1 MWTILLVLLSVA
13 IMGAFYCCLWCT
25 NLKYMSF
32 LFDLHCYGDMKLSL
46 IFGLM
51 AFPLLDRVVWSGTL
65 SLSFI
70 SWNIEVTKPSV
81 CLRGRW
87 KMSLRDN
94 MVSMAW
100 SEKNCCLPLFFDVR
114 GFQDLMTEGDIQSVK
129 EPRLHRDCSYS
140 FQFVTL
146 YFFLYFG
153 LRLLLCSSF
162 ITSSIWMKNIIH

>member
-1 MWTILLVLLSVA
+1 MICSGFW
-13 IMGAFYCCLWCT
+13 
-25 NLKYMSF
+25 
-32 LFDLHCYGDMKLSL
+32 GDKWQL
-46 IFGLM
+46 IFGFMVL
-51 AFPLLDRVVWSGTL
+51 PLLDKVVWSGTFK
-65 SLSFI
+65 LSFI

-100 SEKNCCLPLFFDVR
+100 SKKRCCTTLFLDER
-114 GFQDLMTEGDIQSVK
+114 SFQVLMTDGDIQRVK

-140 FQFVTL
+140 FQLVTL

-162 ITSSIWMKNIIH
+162 ISDSHLNRESNTPNLFMHQSLVECKL